1 MAPHDQVRL
10 ILNSHQ
16 LDKSI
21 SLPFL
26 QRDRLTPER
35 FLAAVERVVQ
45 SNDQFTLDDSV
56 SVNVVHVE
64 MPQGGT
70 GRKRDVVNLESFL
83 RKKDC
88 IIQIKNKDDLCCAHA
103 IVLDKAKLDKD
114 PKYKSI
120 VDHRRATQ
128 TTLACQLHE
137 SAGVPLGSCGIPE
150 VKKFQAA
157 LPDYQLNV
165 ISKEHLNAL
174 IYSGPE
180 AEKHLYLYHHDNH
193 YDVITSMPAF
203 LARKQYCP

>member
-1 MAPHDQVRL
+1 V

-64 MPQGGT
+64 MPQGA
-70 GRKRDVVNLESFL
+70 GRKRRDVVNLESYL
-83 RKKDC
+83 TKKRG
-88 IIQIKNKDDLCCAHA
+88 IVQIKNIDELCCARA
-103 IVLDKAKLDKD
+103 IIVAKAKLDKD
-114 PKYKSI
+114 PQYKSI
-120 VDHRRATQ
+120 VSRTG
-128 TTLACQLHE
+128 TLQDRLAHQLHE
-137 SAGVPLGSCGIPE
+137 SAGVPLGSCGIAE
-150 VKKFQAA
+150 VKKFQTA
-157 LPDYQLNV
+157 LPGYQLNV

-180 AEKHLYLYHHDNH
+180 AEKHLYLYHHLYLYPPPPPPPPSN
-193 YDVITSMPAF
+193 I
-203 LARKQYCP
+203 